1 MDPAEAAG
9 LYCTWVSR
17 TALSENSVAAYQRNV
32 RAFTTWM
39 QEKGS
44 EYADAFKDEH
54 VRDYVARDWRRHL
67 LTERKLAPSSVA
79 QHMAAV
85 TSFFVWAGIGKP
97 QGVSV
102 NVEPAGKL
110 GLEEDDLRRVL
121 RAMQKRGVRDYAI
134 GQVLFQTAV
143 RIGEAVALDVDDVL
157 ITERKGVL
165 QVRAG
170 KGGQPRNVAL
180 SSQARDALR
189 EWLTQRAKMPAAA
202 DNPALWLSQRG
213 TRMSKRTIQ
222 DMVSRVAAETGV
234 KMTAHTLRHTYAR
247 RTLEAG
253 TDLATVQKVLG
264 HKNISTTAVY
274 VKPRWANIEDAVEAV
289 RIDL

>member
-1 MDPAEAAG
+1 
-9 LYCTWVSR
+9 
-17 TALSENSVAAYQRNV
+17 
-32 RAFTTWM
+32 
-39 QEKGS
+39 
-44 EYADAFKDEH
+44 
-54 VRDYVARDWRRHL
+54 
-67 LTERKLAPSSVA
+67 
-79 QHMAAV
+79 
-85 TSFFVWAGIGKP
+85 
-97 QGVSV
+97 
-102 NVEPAGKL
+102 
-110 GLEEDDLRRVL
+110 
-121 RAMQKRGVRDYAI
+121 
-134 GQVLFQTAV
+134 
-143 RIGEAVALDVDDVL
+143 
-157 ITERKGVL
+157 L

-202 DNPALWLSQRG
+202 YNPALWLSQRG